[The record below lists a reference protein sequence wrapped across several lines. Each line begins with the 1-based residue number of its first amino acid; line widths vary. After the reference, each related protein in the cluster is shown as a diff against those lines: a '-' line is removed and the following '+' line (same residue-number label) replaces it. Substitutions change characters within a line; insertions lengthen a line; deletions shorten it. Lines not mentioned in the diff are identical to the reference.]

1 MLYWLNKLTDL
12 IAIRGDETLLKA
24 ALADVAQQSGFIG
37 YAYLHIQSGRALALS
52 NYDPEWQSI
61 YFAKK
66 YFNVDPI
73 VKRAKSAKHA
83 FSWCLDMDRS
93 RLTKKERHFYEQA
106 SFFGIRAGVT
116 VPIKTAHGSTT
127 IFTLASNDP
136 DLVNGDVDAVA
147 AAAAVGQLHA
157 LISILRANPTS
168 ESRDFLDFKEATY
181 LNWIAAGKTM
191 EEVADLEGVKYN
203 SVRVKLDS
211 ARKRFNVH
219 TTTHLAVVAARRK
232 LI

>member
-12 IAIRGDETLLKA
+12 IAIRGDETLLKK
-24 ALADVAQQSGFIG
+24 ALADVAQQSGFTG

-61 YFAKK
+61 YVTRK
-66 YFNVDPI
+66 YFTVDPI

-83 FSWCLDMDRS
+83 FTWCLDLAPPGLSDN
-93 RLTKKERHFYEQA
+93 ERHFYEQA
-106 SFFGIRAGVT
+106 SRFGIRAGIT
-116 VPIKTAHGSTT
+116 VPIRTAYGSTS
-127 IFTLASNDP
+127 IFTLASDNP
-136 DLVNGDVDAVA
+136 DSVHCDVDAVA

-157 LISILRANPTS
+157 LISILRATPTS
-168 ESRDFLDFKEATY
+168 ESKDFLDFKEATY

-219 TTTHLAVVAARRK
+219 TTTHLAVVATRRK